1 MGGSKNWTHKP
12 RQRYLASSTGES
24 HLRHPGPCVLSPQ
37 HINLSPHVLRFLTT
51 LALWLRSSVVSV
63 LNSLTT
69 ITENTFSFTG
79 YLIFAAL
86 TSFELCLQLEDGDD
100 LAFAVPACVVR
111 GFPMRFSDFLPFA
124 MLRYPCQ
131 LTGN

>member
-1 MGGSKNWTHKP
+1 MV
-12 RQRYLASSTGES
+12 RA
-24 HLRHPGPCVLSPQ
+24 HPGLPRTSKYIYLPWVLYD
-37 HINLSPHVLRFLTT
+37 FLTT

-69 ITENTFSFTG
+69 ITENTFSFIG